1 MYRYKAG
8 IDFINDEIG
17 GIRSASNIL
26 VLAPPLTNAKEIAYI
41 LSKPLDS
48 EYSIVL
54 STDDRSNDVIDRFK
68 NVYNAEG
75 NQLGVIDSITKSSTP
90 SITDSKRVKFVS
102 SPMDLTNIGIQMS
115 KIVQVMWEEA
125 ASAESQGPMPP
136 PMRFCI
142 NSVSTLL
149 VYIKL
154 EVLFRFLQ
162 VWSAK
167 VKKLDGLGIY
177 YLNSGSFDAQ
187 TISTIQQLMDGMIE
201 IKTVDDGDV
210 LSRYLRIQGIEDM
223 YTPWMKFGFKDGM
236 LEVER

>member
-1 MYRYKAG
+1 MYRYKTG

-26 VLAPPLTNAKEIAYI
+26 VLAPPLTNAKEIAYL
-41 LSKPLDS
+41 LSKPVEG
-48 EYSIVL
+48 EYSIIL
-54 STDDRSNDVIDRFK
+54 STDDRSNDVLDNFK
-68 NVYNAEG
+68 RYNVEG
-75 NQLGVIDSITKSSTP
+75 AQLGVIDSITKSSTP
-90 SITDSKRVKFVS
+90 SITDTKRVKFVS

-115 KIVQVMWEEA
+115 KIVQVMWEDA
-125 ASAESQGPMPP
+125 ASAESQRPMPP
-136 PMRFCI
+136 PMRFCM

-149 VYIKL
+149 IYIKL
-154 EVLFRFLQ
+154 EVLFRFIQ

-167 VKKLDGLGIY
+167 VKKLEGLGIY

-201 IKTVDDGDV
+201 IKTVDDGDM
-210 LSRYLRIQGIEDM
+210 LNRHLRIQGIEDM
-223 YTPWMKFGFKDGM
+223 YTPWMKFGFKNGM